1 VTHDQLW
8 RDVGQHLTEE
18 RTKIQGVKF
27 TLHFIPPAGGEAEF
41 SARILEAQRLP
52 VVGEYVHLRQEGM
65 TGAAY
70 FRVVL
75 VGTTYKESASKRGDY
90 TEETIGV
97 LAEYIEGPEGYMSD
111 EHRNAVDAYKRRGLP
126 VHREPPWGY

>member
-1 VTHDQLW
+1 MTLDQLW
-8 RDVGQHLTEE
+8 LDVGQRLVED
-18 RTKIQGVKF
+18 RAKIPGVKF

-52 VVGEYVHLRQEGM
+52 TVGEYVHLRQEGM

-75 VGTTYKESASKRGDY
+75 VGTTYKESASEQGAY
-90 TEETIGV
+90 SEEAIGV
-97 LAEYIEGPEGYMSD
+97 LAEYVEGPEGSMSD
-111 EHRNAVDAYKRRGLP
+111 EHQNAVDAYKIRGLA